1 MNILLIRHII
11 VYLDDKY
18 ATFFVPAGTSAI
30 DYININEDGLV
41 TFKHDIVLDKKIYE
55 EMKRLFEV
63 VI

>member
-18 ATFFVPAGTSAI
+18 AAFFGPAQTSAI
-30 DYININEDGLV
+30 DYLNINEDGLV
-41 TFKHDIVLDKKIYE
+41 TFKQGMVLDKKIHE

>member
-18 ATFFVPAGTSAI
+18 ATFFVAAI

-41 TFKHDIVLDKKIYE
+41 TFKHDMVLDKKIYE
-55 EMKRLFEV
+55 EMKRLLEV

>member
-11 VYLDDKY
+11 GYLDDKY
-18 ATFFVPAGTSAI
+18 ASFFNPIQKSAI